1 MDSYQPS
8 HIETKWY
15 DFWEKSQFFS
25 PDHPSQKNRKE
36 TYTIVIPPPNVTGSL
51 HVGHALVNTLQD
63 VIIRWKRM
71 LGYKT
76 LWLPGTDHAGIATQ
90 MVVERELASQ
100 GIKRKEIGRE
110 KFVEEVWKWKELYGN
125 TIFGQL
131 KRLGASLDW
140 KRERFTLDEMLSKAV
155 KKSFVDFYK
164 EGLIYRGEYLI
175 NWCPKCLT
183 ALSDLEVDHEEREG
197 SLTHLSYPLEDGQGQ
212 MVVATTRPETMLG
225 DTAVAVHPD
234 DNRYKHLVGKN
245 LILPLVKRVIPI
257 IADEF
262 VDMEFG
268 TGAVKVTPA
277 HDPNDF
283 QMGLRHNLENVN
295 IFTKDAKINNVYQPL
310 EGLDRFEARKQIVK
324 LLKEAG
330 SFQNADKHS
339 HAVGQ
344 CQRCKTIV
352 EPSVS
357 TQWFCKMTDMA
368 NAALEAAE
376 KEEVVFYP
384 VNQKKIFQ
392 EWLKNIQD
400 WCLSRQLWW
409 GHQIPAFYCQKCGE
423 TVVTEASNVK
433 SCPKCGSSDMQQE
446 QDVLDTWFSS
456 GLFPFSTM
464 GWPDD
469 TQDYQDFYPNST
481 LLTGYDIL
489 FFWVARMI
497 MMGIK
502 QTGKVPFKD
511 VFLNGLVRDA
521 NGEKMSKTK
530 GNVIDPLEV
539 VDKFGADA
547 LRFTLTSL
555 TVMGRDSKLSDQ
567 ILEGNRNFINKFWN
581 ATRFTLSHIE
591 RLGKPKPIDSVSP
604 GVFDKWIINQLKEAT
619 IDMNRHLEAFRF
631 NEAAKSVYSFVWH
644 SFCDWYVEIIKP
656 VLFNKLGD
664 EAQDAALATVCYVLD
679 QSLRLLHPL
688 TPFVTEELWQKLNEV
703 INIADLTGNTKDS
716 TLETLMLAPF
726 PVVEEAEIISTVN
739 AENLI
744 EMINVIRNI
753 RGENNVKPNIK
764 VNVTLVT
771 SDSNMRQNIS
781 VLDELLKPLAGI
793 KSITLKDQFEK
804 ADGIVGG
811 VGKVFEIFIDLAET
825 IDVAAEIKRLEKEKG
840 RLVVKQTQLEKKLAN
855 QGFLS
860 KAPETVIQKVK
871 NELAEFNDKISKIK
885 ENLKTFQK
893 F

>member
-1 MDSYQPS
+1 
-8 HIETKWY
+8 
-15 DFWEKSQFFS
+15 
-25 PDHPSQKNRKE
+25 
-36 TYTIVIPPPNVTGSL
+36 
-51 HVGHALVNTLQD
+51 
-63 VIIRWKRM
+63 
-71 LGYKT
+71 
-76 LWLPGTDHAGIATQ
+76 
-90 MVVERELASQ
+90 
-100 GIKRKEIGRE
+100 
-110 KFVEEVWKWKELYGN
+110 
-125 TIFGQL
+125 
-131 KRLGASLDW
+131 
-140 KRERFTLDEMLSKAV
+140 
-155 KKSFVDFYK
+155 
-164 EGLIYRGEYLI
+164 
-175 NWCPKCLT
+175 
-183 ALSDLEVDHEEREG
+183 
-197 SLTHLSYPLEDGQGQ
+197 
-212 MVVATTRPETMLG
+212 
-225 DTAVAVHPD
+225 
-234 DNRYKHLVGKN
+234 